1 MVPVKYILVS
11 AQKRKAIELQD
22 NLDAFT
28 DKFDQDLLI
37 EIFVE
42 QGLLSLPIF
51 IVQVVWFMVSA
62 AMVAAVAE
70 QKELDDLVS
79 TLGEEQTQDAQTM
92 YGRHS

>member
-28 DKFDQDLLI
+28 DKFDRDLLI

-51 IVQVVWFMVSA
+51 IVQVV
-62 AMVAAVAE
+62 
-70 QKELDDLVS
+70 
-79 TLGEEQTQDAQTM
+79 
-92 YGRHS
+92 